1 MHSQI
6 GDSQQNK
13 LTNIVCSQVDQG
25 DANGNENQLTS
36 RRGRV
41 VAQWQRAIPS
51 GQSDL
56 GSNTGACLGNRY

>member
-13 LTNIVCSQVDQG
+13 VTNNVCSKVDQG
-25 DANGNENQLTS
+25 DANGKENQLTS
-36 RRGRV
+36 RRGRAM
-41 VAQWQRAIPS
+41 AQWQRAIPS

-56 GSNTGACLGNRY
+56 GSNTGAWLGNRY